1 MTKTKKQTKRRKGQ
15 SASKAIV
22 IRKDYIRRL
31 IAGVRWAIEKAPEN
45 IEAGKIAGKGAITGN
60 WLDAALLCD
69 VVEKEIVKNKSVY
82 AAVKPRRHG
91 D

>member
-22 IRKDYIRRL
+22 IRKDYLRRL
-31 IAGVRWAIEKAPEN
+31 VSGVRKAIREAPEN
-45 IEAGKIAGKGAITGN
+45 IAASKIYGKGALTGQ

-69 VVEKEIVKNKSVY
+69 VVEKEIVKNKSV
-82 AAVKPRRHG
+82 
-91 D
+91 